1 MRVWAHRSA
10 RASSGV
16 RLWARGV
23 ARGGGRR
30 AGFSS
35 GLSPWQWSGWSAQGG
50 ESRSGFGAGEVWASR
65 SRRAARGGRPSA
77 EGCLRKSGWLVA
89 RGAPDGRS
97 SRPII
102 LNDMR
107 GEMNGLGA
115 RRASGRPRGG
125 GSHLP
130 LCQALAGA
138 PAKRQVAQV
147 GDVETK
153 AGRQAGR
160 LAGRQAGSSCWQ
172 AAEALRS
179 SAAGSACARWSCES
193 RGRDGAAR
201 ACASAR
207 PSRAAISAS
216 SRQKGAVGVVVV
228 LRRPAALRARLCGRP
243 WLRAGGA
250 AGRRSAPA
258 ALGRS
263 IRPAPLAPAFGA
275 VGLCCT
281 PRRDVR
287 ANFLMRAPT
296 APSGG
301 SGALRASAGR
311 RWVALGAARFP
322 AIRAN
327 LCLNAAAKRKE
338 PLIRHHS
345 LSSFL
350 SWTSLLIGT
359 NEGTHNM
366 TPNTR
371 LHAQHRTSHPR
382 PPPPRP
388 PPRLGGKEM
397 RRWDSEGGA
406 QTRMGGFSCAPR
418 CPAFLT
424 FRDSP
429 ALVRQE
435 SDGYPVRPVAS
446 TPTPTAH
453 SPLLV
458 PPSNAPDPDKPP
470 DVGPLPRTL
479 PPLCPSHTPRPDM
492 HIQDKPGVL
501 LSKEKEKR
509 E

>member
-1 MRVWAHRSA
+1 
-10 RASSGV
+10 
-16 RLWARGV
+16 
-23 ARGGGRR
+23 
-30 AGFSS
+30 
-35 GLSPWQWSGWSAQGG
+35 
-50 ESRSGFGAGEVWASR
+50 
-65 SRRAARGGRPSA
+65 
-77 EGCLRKSGWLVA
+77 
-89 RGAPDGRS
+89 
-97 SRPII
+97 
-102 LNDMR
+102 MR
-107 GEMNGLGA
+107 GEMSGLGA
-115 RRASGRPRGG
+115 RRASGRPPGG

-130 LCQALAGA
+130 LCQAPAGA

-216 SRQKGAVGVVVV
+216 SRQKGAVGVIVV

-327 LCLNAAAKRKE
+327 LCLNAAAKRKTTYV
-338 PLIRHHS
+338 R
-345 LSSFL
+345 
-350 SWTSLLIGT
+350 
-359 NEGTHNM
+359 
-366 TPNTR
+366 TPSMDRRALQNLR
-371 LHAQHRTSHPR
+371 SPKNQHQHQC
-382 PPPPRP
+382 
-388 PPRLGGKEM
+388 GGKSSRIM
-397 RRWDSEGGA
+397 RDGTTRAGACHSSTTEQRKRLPHRGELCSLAPTLRGAARWALSA
-406 QTRMGGFSCAPR
+406 SRPLLSPRRRAPR
-418 CPAFLT
+418 GG
-424 FRDSP
+424 RRRS
-429 ALVRQE
+429 R
-435 SDGYPVRPVAS
+435 
-446 TPTPTAH
+446 
-453 SPLLV
+453 
-458 PPSNAPDPDKPP
+458 
-470 DVGPLPRTL
+470 
-479 PPLCPSHTPRPDM
+479 
-492 HIQDKPGVL
+492 
-501 LSKEKEKR
+501 
-509 E
+509 